1 MGIYL
6 INRDTLK
13 RLLEEHFPEANDI
26 RSEVIPGAV
35 SLGMKV
41 LPIINIQ
48 AVYPVIYANKIVLCS
63 LCCFRVNVTCTKDYF
78 LSFKVKFKLMHLMD
92 TGRT

>member
-1 MGIYL
+1 M
-6 INRDTLK
+6 K

-41 LPIINIQ
+41 LPITNIQ
-48 AVYPVIYANKIVLCS
+48 AVYSVIFTDICK
-63 LCCFRVNVTCTKDYF
+63 
-78 LSFKVKFKLMHLMD
+78 
-92 TGRT
+92 